1 MDVKYGKIHRK
12 RIVKSFEIAAYYT
25 LRCIAKK
32 YKTSMRYP
40 FFVGKSERCKVFFR
54 FAVCGLFLSRSPVKI
69 LVQIIQ
75 FSVESLYVFFSR
87 FIGFLQ
93 GFFLGIQSIVII
105 TKLINIKMF

>member
-25 LRCIAKK
+25 LRCIAEK
-32 YKTSMRYP
+32 YKTSTRYT

-54 FAVCGLFLSRSPVKI
+54 FAVCGLFLSRSPVKV

-75 FSVESLYVFFSR
+75 FLVKSLNVFFGR
-87 FIGFLQ
+87 FISFLQ
-93 GFFLGIQSIVII
+93 GFFLGIQRIVIAAE
-105 TKLINIKMF
+105 LIDIKTF

>member
-32 YKTSMRYP
+32 YKTSTRYT

-75 FSVESLYVFFSR
+75 FSVESLYVFSAD
-87 FIGFLQ
+87 L
-93 GFFLGIQSIVII
+93 
-105 TKLINIKMF
+105 